1 MHISAY
7 TIELITRNFHNVD
20 IIDTILKEYF
30 CPVFVLHSRSSSC
43 AVCEDQMC
51 VHSDNSV
58 TYKMYENY
66 LQNERSNMTAVI
78 VHEYG
83 SLENVESL
91 IVRCVERMGVS
102 RAGDLQARP

>member
-1 MHISAY
+1 
-7 TIELITRNFHNVD
+7 
-20 IIDTILKEYF
+20 
-30 CPVFVLHSRSSSC
+30 
-43 AVCEDQMC
+43 
-51 VHSDNSV
+51 
-58 TYKMYENY
+58 MYENY

-102 RAGDLQARP
+102 RAGDLQARPWEKREDQNGQAPQSGRGRRRLLY